1 MTQDLSKIPVD
12 HKFTD
17 DDNRPLEQDDD
28 ADFVESEDDME
39 EENEGSEGDNG
50 SEEESECGELV
61 PCEAEGDGEEKR
73 DVKRVKRKRKA
84 DDGSSAGGKTV
95 KYMKTS
101 SGTFLVSTPK
111 EEASVPAETGL
122 CWFLVS
128 KY

>member
-39 EENEGSEGDNG
+39 EENEGSEGDDG
-50 SEEESECGELV
+50 SEEGSECGELV
-61 PCEAEGDGEEKR
+61 QCQAEGDGEEMQ
-73 DVKRVKRKRKA
+73 DAKRVKRKRKA
-84 DDGSSAGGKTV
+84 DDGSAAGGKTV

-101 SGTFLVSTPK
+101 SGTFLVSAPK
-111 EEASVPAETGL
+111 EAESVPAETGL
-122 CWFLVS
+122 YWFLV
-128 KY
+128 